1 MIYAAVVEEVAG
13 REVRDAPVRV
23 EGVVQRRL
31 ATTRV
36 EAVEVSSTATE
47 RSLDDANRDAR

>member
-23 EGVVQRRL
+23 EGVVQRRV

-36 EAVEVSSTATE
+36 EAVEVSSMATE